1 MRFYHSIRSGV
12 SFKVNETVIELWH
25 SNSFGTIDS
34 KSSTTISFCRDE
46 DDDEEDV
53 NVTSFLNQ
61 DTFED
66 NKRIAD
72 EGSDENESLLVRYDI
87 NSDVSLWK
95 GRVEWIWAFNVI
107 HIQMKIYFL

>member
-25 SNSFGTIDS
+25 SNSFGTNDS
-34 KSSTTISFCRDE
+34 KSSTISFCRDD

-53 NVTSFLNQ
+53 NVTSFLNE
-61 DTFED
+61 DIFECD
-66 NKRIAD
+66 VDENKRIAD

-95 GRVEWIWAFNVI
+95 VV
-107 HIQMKIYFL
+107 K